1 MSSNVLRTI
10 RVMMKYSKGEETTIL
25 HTLYLKLALLLGIY
39 LSRGRAS
46 IVKSIH
52 DFWKRKH
59 WLLLASKQELM

>member
-1 MSSNVLRTI
+1 MSNNVFRTI
-10 RVMMKYSKGEETTIL
+10 RVMMKYSNGVETTIL

-52 DFWKRKH
+52 DF
-59 WLLLASKQELM
+59 

>member
-1 MSSNVLRTI
+1 MSNSVLSTM
-10 RVMMKYSKGEETTIL
+10 RVMMKYSKGVETTSL

-52 DFWKRKH
+52 DFCGQT
-59 WLLLASKQELM
+59 LAVGF